1 MALQSYNLA
10 RFPSSE
16 TPHFLVVEASTRI
29 TTRYPNSSKL
39 LSFSSS
45 FTFSITPYNNSP
57 PGRGFAFILVPSLGI
72 EGASWHRHLGFLNST
87 NDGYPNNHVFDIVF
101 DVFKNQEF
109 NDINDKHVMNA
120 HSLLWLPR
128 KPDIGLVQ
136 RTIKY
141 WSCAKNDQSKTNWS
155 FQELSVTMAPSHT
168 HTVRPLINVPLDL
181 SKVFLDEMYVGFCAS
196 TGNLIE
202 NHKTLRGTF
211 FQELTFNGICSSH
224 YVNLVFI

>member
-1 MALQSYNLA
+1 
-10 RFPSSE
+10 
-16 TPHFLVVEASTRI
+16 
-29 TTRYPNSSKL
+29 
-39 LSFSSS
+39 
-45 FTFSITPYNNSP
+45 
-57 PGRGFAFILVPSLGI
+57 
-72 EGASWHRHLGFLNST
+72 
-87 NDGYPNNHVFDIVF
+87 
-101 DVFKNQEF
+101 
-109 NDINDKHVMNA
+109 MNA

-128 KPDIGLVQ
+128 KPDIG
-136 RTIKY
+136 R
-141 WSCAKNDQSKTNWS
+141 AKNDQSKTNWS

-224 YVNLVFI
+224 YVNLVYIQEGGPVVQRRPNYHLSIHKQISSFHRFLYNKVSLNLKTHFKFTECIAVTSHHK